1 MAEPPSLYKHQSRR
15 SVVHSTRGI
24 VSSSQPLASQ
34 AGIQILQQ
42 GGNAA
47 VLPLLIDSPY
57 ANQHPRTPPSPS
69 PRL

>member
-1 MAEPPSLYKHQSRR
+1 MAQPPPLYKHQSRR
-15 SVVHSTRGI
+15 SVVHSTKGI

-47 VLPLLIDSPY
+47 VISPF
-57 ANQHPRTPPSPS
+57 NQ
-69 PRL
+69 